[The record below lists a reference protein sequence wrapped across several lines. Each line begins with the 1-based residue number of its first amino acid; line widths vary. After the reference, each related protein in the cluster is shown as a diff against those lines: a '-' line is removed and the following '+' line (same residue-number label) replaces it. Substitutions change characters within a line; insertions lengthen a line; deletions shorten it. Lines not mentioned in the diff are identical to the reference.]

1 MPRLSGIDQS
11 RAAPHLP
18 AMNDILTITRCPRP
32 FDPDK
37 GAEVRALFPE
47 VDSRMAELLEGT
59 GGSSPYLAGL
69 MAKEV
74 DWLRGALEAPR
85 AALSAEGARLQGLDP
100 LDPSLG
106 SELRRG
112 KRRMA
117 LIVALADLSGAWR
130 LEEVTGALTDFG
142 DLSAGVALRAGLA
155 SELKRKKLPEMTE
168 ADLDTGCGITLLAM
182 GKMGAG
188 ELNYSSD
195 IDLIALYDE
204 DRFQDHREARPALIR
219 AVRKMSSLL
228 SEITGEGYV
237 FRTDLRL
244 RPDPSVTPVCVGMEA
259 AENYYESVGRTW
271 ERAAYIKAR
280 ACAGDVDRGE
290 QFIATLRPFVWRRHL
305 DYAAIQDAHA
315 VRLAIR
321 DSKGYH
327 GPLCLSGHDMKL
339 GRGGIREIEFF
350 AQFHQLIAGGRDPS
364 LRIRATVPALDRLA
378 VTGWLPSDLATELA
392 DHYSAHREVEH
403 RVQMIND
410 AQTHKLPGNGEGLAR
425 IAALMGRDEA
435 ELRADL
441 SRRLEAVHEATE
453 AFFAPDPA
461 ATVPPTDGP
470 EDEEEGF
477 DDAVLDRW
485 HHYPAL
491 ASTRAREIFSRLR
504 PQLLA
509 GLRRAAKPDEALQA
523 FDGFLKGLP
532 AGVQL
537 FSLFEANPQLVD
549 LICDIAGT
557 VPDLALYLSRNSG
570 VFDAVI
576 GGGFFEPWP
585 GVQALSAELAEV
597 LAHEAD
603 YETRLDA
610 ARRWAK
616 EWHFRI
622 GVHHLRGLIAPEEA
636 GAEYAGLAEAVL
648 QGVWPVVQEEFA
660 RRHGPAPG
668 RGAVVMGMGSLGAG
682 RLNARSD
689 LDLIVIYD
697 ADGQDSSE
705 GRRPLPARVYYSRL
719 TQALVTALSAPMAQ
733 GRLYEVDM
741 RLRPSGNQGARG
753 DLLAGLPQLPD
764 RKRLDLGT
772 PGPDAGAGDRGA
784 RGAGGGCH
792 GLLRRDRVAGTR
804 QGGGSARGGRDAP
817 AHSGGQG
824 GRRPLGGE
832 GRLGP
837 QPGDRADGTGRR
849 ADRGGPRGLDC
860 RRASAGGWQRLDAG
874 GGAGA
879 SVRHLP
885 PVVEHRPGG
894 QVAQRSSPR
903 PRDDRRRRAGSSAA
917 RYLRREHGGPGCTV
931 RGGHATGGGD
941 DLPGAG
947 ARGRAAAGAGGGE

>member
-1 MPRLSGIDQS
+1 MEDK
-11 RAAPHLP
+11 
-18 AMNDILTITRCPRP
+18 LTITRCPRP
-32 FDPDK
+32 FDPEK
-37 GAEVRALFPE
+37 GAEARALFPDLGPE
-47 VDSRMAELLEGT
+47 MADLLAGT
-59 GGSSPYLAGL
+59 AGCSPYLAGL
-69 MAKEV
+69 MAKEA
-74 DWLRGALEAPR
+74 DWLPGALAAPR

-100 LDPSLG
+100 LDPALG

-117 LIVALADLSGAWR
+117 LIVALADLAGAWR
-130 LEEVTGALTDFG
+130 LMEVTGALTDFA
-142 DLSAGVALRAGLA
+142 DLCVGVALRAGLA
-155 SELKRKKLPEMTE
+155 AELKRGKLPGMGPE
-168 ADLDTGCGITLLAM
+168 DLDSGCGLSLLAM

-204 DRFQDHREARPALIR
+204 ARFDDHREARPALIR

-228 SEITGEGYV
+228 NEITGEGYV

-244 RPDPSVTPVCVGMEA
+244 RPDPAVTPVCVGMEA
-259 AENYYESVGRTW
+259 AEHYYESVGRTW

-280 ACAGDVDRGE
+280 PAAGDLERGAR
-290 QFIATLRPFVWRRHL
+290 FITTLRPFVWRRHL

-327 GPLCLSGHDMKL
+327 GPLVLPGHDMKL

-378 VTGWLPSDLATELA
+378 VTGWLPTGLASALG
-392 DHYSAHREVEH
+392 DHYVAHREVEH

-425 IAALMGRDEA
+425 LAALMDRDEP

-441 SRRLEAVHEATE
+441 TQRLEAVHAITE
-453 AFFAPDPA
+453 AFFAPETSA
-461 ATVPPTDGP
+461 EAPPSDGP
-470 EDEEEGF
+470 ETDEGGF
-477 DDAVLDRW
+477 DEAVLERW
-485 HHYPAL
+485 LHYPAL

-509 GLRRAAKPDEALQA
+509 GLRRAAKPEEALQA

-537 FSLFEANPQLVD
+537 FSLFEANPQLID

-557 VPDLALYLSRNSG
+557 VPDLALYLSRNAQ

-576 GGGFFEPWP
+576 GGGFFAPWP
-585 GVQALSAELAEV
+585 GVEALSAELAQV
-597 LAHEAD
+597 LEHESD
-603 YETRLDA
+603 YEARLDS

-648 QGVWPVVQEEFA
+648 RALWPVVQAEFA
-660 RRHGPAPG
+660 RRHGPPPG

-697 ADGQDSSE
+697 AAGQETSE
-705 GRRPLPARVYYSRL
+705 GRRPLPARVYYARL
-719 TQALVTALSAPMAQ
+719 TQALVTALSAPMSQ

-741 RLRPSGNQGARG
+741 RLRPSGNQGPVATSLAAYESYQRDSAWTWEHLALTRARVIAG
-753 DLLAGLPQLPD
+753 PEALAGDVMAFRSGILSP
-764 RKRLDLGT
+764 
-772 PGPDAGAGDRGA
+772 
-784 RGAGGGCH
+784 
-792 GLLRRDRVAGTR
+792 
-804 QGGGSARGGRDAP
+804 GRDKGTVLREVAEM
-817 AHSGGQG
+817 
-824 GRRPLGGE
+824 RRRIL
-832 GRLGP
+832 
-837 QPGDRADGTGRR
+837 A
-849 ADRGGPRGLDC
+849 AK
-860 RRASAGGWQRLDAG
+860 
-874 GGAGA
+874 GAGA
-879 SVRHLP
+879 PWEVKVGWGRNQEIELMAQAGGLIAGDPEGWIADGLRLAVDSGWM
-885 PVVEHRPGG
+885 RPEERVQLAQTYRLLWSIG
-894 QVAQRSSPR
+894 QVGKLLSDHRIDPETL
-903 PRDDRRRRAGSSAA
+903 G
-917 RYLRREHGGPGCTV
+917 EG
-931 RGGHATGGGD
+931 
-941 DLPGAG
+941 
-947 ARGRAAAGAGGGE
+947 GRALLLRDTCAADMAALEERFTAATQAAGEVITQVLAREAAPEEPPEEGADERR